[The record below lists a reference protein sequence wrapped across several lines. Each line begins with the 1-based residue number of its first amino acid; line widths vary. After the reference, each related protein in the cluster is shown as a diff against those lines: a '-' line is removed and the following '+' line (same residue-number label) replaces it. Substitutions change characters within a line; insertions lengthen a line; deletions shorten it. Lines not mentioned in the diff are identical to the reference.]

1 MPATVIEKDPRNGF
15 RAPRV
20 IACDAQNERYISAL
34 LELERKANPTPSEKN
49 YAELLTLLIE
59 EYEERQ
65 HPVREASPVEVLTEL
80 IAANNLRQKDLAP
93 LRGSE
98 RVVCELLSGRR
109 ELNKKHI
116 AKLSKRFQ
124 VSPALFF

>member
-1 MPATVIEKDPRNGF
+1 M
-15 RAPRV
+15 
-20 IACDAQNERYISAL
+20 
-34 LELERKANPTPSEKN
+34 LELEHKASPTPSEKN

-65 HPVREASPVEVLTEL
+65 HPIREASPVGVLTEL

-98 RVVCELLSGRR
+98 RVLCDLLSGRR

>member
-1 MPATVIEKDPRNGF
+1 MPATVTEKDTLNGF
-15 RAPRV
+15 SAPRV
-20 IACDAQNERYISAL
+20 ITSDTQNERYISVL
-34 LELERKANPTPSEKN
+34 LEIERKASPTASEKN

-65 HPVREASPVEVLTEL
+65 HPIREASPVGVLAEL

-93 LRGSE
+93 LLGSE
-98 RVVCELLSGRR
+98 SVVFELLSGRR
-109 ELNKKHI
+109 ELNKNHI
-116 AKLSKRFQ
+116 VKLSKRFN